1 VTLGSEVQRRI
12 LKLAVAE
19 TSLNFE
25 NSSIFSAWEIFAFA
39 SVEPLVTASC
49 QLREKG
55 PVGL

>member
-1 VTLGSEVQRRI
+1 

-25 NSSIFSAWEIFAFA
+25 NASIFSAWEIFAFA

-49 QLREKG
+49 QLWEKG